1 MEVYEKPVME
11 VVELEDKGTVIMT
24 EGNSGVP
31 GFPGHMGSGDADAGS
46 C

>member
-11 VVELEDKGTVIMT
+11 VVELEDKGTVVMT
-24 EGNSGVP
+24 ATNV
-31 GFPGHMGSGDADAGS
+31 GFPGFGGTGDANAS